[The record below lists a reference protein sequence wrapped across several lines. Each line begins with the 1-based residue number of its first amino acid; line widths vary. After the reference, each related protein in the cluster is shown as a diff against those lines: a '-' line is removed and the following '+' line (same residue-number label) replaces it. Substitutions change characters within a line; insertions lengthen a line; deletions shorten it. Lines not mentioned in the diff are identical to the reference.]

1 MAPKAETPDAR
12 RERIA
17 ALMAK
22 GLNQA
27 QVAKKLGVSPQTI
40 SRTLRDY
47 RAEPGQRPTQ
57 DAVDVFVASLG
68 DALAPDVA
76 ARVAGLRNL
85 AKQLDW
91 CAGAGTGTAAMATA
105 SLNKEYEAMLEKL
118 KQMASFDA
126 LTEAL
131 LAAGDD

>member
-27 QVAKKLGVSPQTI
+27 QVAKRLGVSPQTI
-40 SRTLRDY
+40 SRTLRDH
-47 RAEPGQRPTQ
+47 RAERPTQ

-105 SLNKEYEAMLEKL
+105 SLNKEYESMLEKL